1 MAEKVLKAVGLQA
14 QNTMR
19 LRAVS
24 LEFDTAQNV
33 YVIGGENGAGKSTV
47 LNVIAM
53 LLGGRRLDPPQVVR
67 VGEEEAEAELPLDD
81 GHIIRGRWKV
91 GAPGQI
97 EVLSPDGVPLK
108 SPQTWLKER
117 IGRYT
122 IDPVAFEA
130 LKEGDQVPEVMK
142 ALGLDFSELD
152 KEYAE
157 KFAER
162 TVVGR
167 ERDRAAARLS
177 ALPKFTEGEL
187 APVDTTS
194 LLKRQEELLDQQRE
208 RNALAS
214 EAREAKT
221 RLDGAVTE
229 FNIATAAV
237 TKLGQDIAAAEAAV
251 LKLKQELSNAQLH
264 LSAVESQG
272 KKLKE
277 ACRVARINAEQSP
290 DPDMD
295 LTMIRSQLEDA
306 EKGTEAALKAR
317 ERVQVAAELKKS
329 EDEYKAFTKRLDA
342 IEAEKAR
349 ALAAAN
355 FPVPGLSFS
364 GSTLKLNGLPFS
376 QASQAERLRV
386 SVALGLLSKPEIR
399 ILLVREGSRLDKT
412 SMGLLAKIAAE
423 YDAQVF
429 LEVVGSERSG
439 PMIIIEDGTVAE
451 VRKS

>member
-24 LEFDTAQNV
+24 LTFDPAQNI
-33 YVIGGENGAGKSTV
+33 YVIGGENAQGKSTV

-67 VGEEEAEAELPLDD
+67 VGEEEAVAELPLDD
-81 GHIIRGRWKV
+81 GHVIRGRWKP

-108 SPQTWLKER
+108 APQSWLNER
-117 IGRYT
+117 ISKHT
-122 IDPVAFEA
+122 FDPVAFESM
-130 LKEGDQVPEVMK
+130 KEDAQVAEVTR

-152 KEYAE
+152 KEYEE
-157 KFAER
+157 KFSAR

-167 ERDRAAARLS
+167 ERDRATARLS
-177 ALPKFTEGEL
+177 ALPKL
-187 APVDTTS
+187 QDVAPIDTSS
-194 LLKRQEELLDQQRE
+194 LLKKQEELLEQQRE

-214 EAREAKT
+214 AARET
-221 RLDGAVTE
+221 AV
-229 FNIATAAV
+229 
-237 TKLGQDIAAAEAAV
+237 KRDS
-251 LKLKQELSNAQLH
+251 LKQEGQTVKSALEQMETELTALQQRIANARLQR
-264 LSAVESQG
+264 QG
-272 KKLKE
+272 LEDRWKKAAE
-277 ACRVARINAEQSP
+277 DARKAQTLAEQAP
-290 DPDMD
+290 DPDME
-295 LTMIRSQLEDA
+295 LTMLRSQLEEA
-306 EKGTEAALKAR
+306 EKNTEAALKAR
-317 ERVQVAAELKKS
+317 ERVVVAAELKAS
-329 EDEYKAFTKRLDA
+329 DDEYKALTKRLDL
-342 IEAEKAR
+342 IEIEKAK
-349 ALAAAN
+349 ALKEAN

-364 GSTLKLNGLPFS
+364 GSRLLLNSLPFS

-399 ILLVREGSRLDKT
+399 ILLVREGSRLDKK
-412 SMGLLAKIAAE
+412 SLKLLAEIAAE

-439 PMIIIEDGTVAE
+439 PMIVIEDGAVSE
-451 VRKS
+451 VRT